1 MDDLSSKVLLLTH
14 SHDTSAERLK
24 NLLQTSAELSVD
36 VCQIHEFDASVIRQ
50 QLSGSKDP
58 GVIIIVVGANADWPP
73 ARFIRDLKSSANAA
87 VMMAIHNCPPTA
99 IIELLEA
106 GVADFVTA
114 PWKEIDLLPRV
125 WQMIRQPSV
134 SLTLSDSFRERIGLS
149 QLIGNSEVFVN
160 EVRKIPTI
168 AKCNA
173 NVLITGE
180 TGTGKELF
188 ARAVHYLSPRA
199 HAPFVAINCGGTP
212 IELLENEL
220 FGHERG
226 AFTGADRSERGLV
239 QEADGGTLFLDEI
252 DCLPLPG
259 QVKLL
264 RFLQDKEFRPLGSKK
279 THRVNARVVSAT
291 NSVLDSTVRSGRFRA
306 DLYFRLNVIPLHIP
320 PLRQRRDDI
329 PLLVKNFLNKYAV
342 EFQKQITDVSP
353 QVRQTLVL
361 HDWPGNV
368 RELEHVIERAVAL
381 SEKKIIDV
389 IDLDNAARVVD
400 AEDSFREAKAKV
412 VNNFEVTYIENLLLK
427 HNGNITQAAQVAR
440 KNRRA
445 FWELIRKHGIDAD
458 RFKLAATPS

>member
-1 MDDLSSKVLLLTH
+1 
-14 SHDTSAERLK
+14 
-24 NLLQTSAELSVD
+24 
-36 VCQIHEFDASVIRQ
+36 
-50 QLSGSKDP
+50 
-58 GVIIIVVGANADWPP
+58 
-73 ARFIRDLKSSANAA
+73 
-87 VMMAIHNCPPTA
+87 
-99 IIELLEA
+99 
-106 GVADFVTA
+106 
-114 PWKEIDLLPRV
+114 
-125 WQMIRQPSV
+125 MIRQPSV

-173 NVLITGE
+173 NVLISGE

-199 HAPFVAINCGGTP
+199 HAPFVAVNCGGTP

-291 NSVLDSTVRSGRFRA
+291 NSLLDATVRSGA
-306 DLYFRLNVIPLHIP
+306 LDLAEVDAAL
-320 PLRQRRDDI
+320 
-329 PLLVKNFLNKYAV
+329 A
-342 EFQKQITDVSP
+342 
-353 QVRQTLVL
+353 
-361 HDWPGNV
+361 
-368 RELEHVIERAVAL
+368 RELAHRGAGIGERERSL
-381 SEKKIIDV
+381 
-389 IDLDNAARVVD
+389 VD
-400 AEDSFREAKAKV
+400 RS
-412 VNNFEVTYIENLLLK
+412 
-427 HNGNITQAAQVAR
+427 
-440 KNRRA
+440 RRA
-445 FWELIRKHGIDAD
+445 GAWRFPCRFTCRNRFPYRTTQSLPITRSVSNRKTSSSSA
-458 RFKLAATPS
+458 RFGFL